1 MTSKIMETVPVNIC
15 PKCGAI
21 IRKKQCTKCS
31 RNKKLQLLP
40 EFVGLMENYRSL
52 EGAGEIRD
60 VNPITGEL
68 GKYNYALVWGKRVR
82 PTLEGRE

>member
-1 MTSKIMETVPVNIC
+1 
-15 PKCGAI
+15 
-21 IRKKQCTKCS
+21 
-31 RNKKLQLLP
+31 LQLLP

-82 PTLEGRE
+82 PTLGGVRND